1 MNSRLIPVTTAIVS
15 LAIAVF
21 FIAYFDSL
29 WRWIIASPLLVFV
42 TWPSIKIGLF
52 SSQKDVDKM
61 TGADKIHD
69 NSTVSEHKESDCV
82 WGAISTD
89 KINKIQEG
97 FIRVCLKEK
106 LEQYL
111 SSNDLP
117 SSVLETVSEVTN
129 EISAKAGISPAF
141 IPLVVHQY
149 VDSDHMLRVMH
160 RDNWAEFMI
169 SRPSIA
175 PQPES
180 YLEYLNETYFN
191 GQLANKA

>member
-1 MNSRLIPVTTAIVS
+1 MNSRFVPITTAIVS
-15 LAIAVF
+15 LAIAAFVVV
-21 FIAYFDSL
+21 YFDSL
-29 WRWIIASPLLVFV
+29 WRWVIASPLLVFV

-52 SSQKDVDKM
+52 SSQEVVDKM
-61 TGADKIHD
+61 TGADKFYKD
-69 NSTVSEHKESDCV
+69 SSTSENDDHV
-82 WGAISTD
+82 WGGISD
-89 KINKIQEG
+89 EQISKVQEG
-97 FIRVCLKEK
+97 FLRVCLEEK

-111 SSNDLP
+111 STNDLP

-129 EISAKAGISPAF
+129 EIASKVGMSPAF

-160 RDNWAEFMI
+160 RNNWAQFMT

-180 YLEYLNETYFN
+180 YLEYLNATYFN
-191 GQLANKA
+191 GQIS

>member
-1 MNSRLIPVTTAIVS
+1 MNSRLISTTTAIVS

-21 FIAYFDSL
+21 FIVYFESL
-29 WRWIIASPLLVFV
+29 WRWVIASPLLVFV

-52 SSQKDVDKM
+52 SSQKNVDKM
-61 TGADKIHD
+61 TGTNKNYD
-69 NSTVSEHKESDCV
+69 NSTVSEHKESDRV

-89 KINKIQEG
+89 KINKVQEG

-129 EISAKAGISPAF
+129 EISAKAGISPVF

-149 VDSDHMLRVMH
+149 VDSSHMLRVMH

-180 YLEYLNETYFN
+180 YLEYLNETYFK
-191 GQLANKA
+191 GQSANKA